1 MAVEGEVA
9 GVLENKAER
18 VFTWEVE
25 GCKEASKGKVEDQRI
40 AKHCLKDK
48 L

>member
-9 GVLENKAER
+9 GVPENKAER

-25 GCKEASKGKVEDQRI
+25 GCEKEAKERWYQSI
-40 AKHCLKDK
+40 AKDCFKDEV
-48 L
+48 